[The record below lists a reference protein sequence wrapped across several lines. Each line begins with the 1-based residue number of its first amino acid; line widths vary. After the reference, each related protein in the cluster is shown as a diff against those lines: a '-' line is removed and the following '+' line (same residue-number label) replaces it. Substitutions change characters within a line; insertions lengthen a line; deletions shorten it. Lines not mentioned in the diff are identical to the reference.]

1 MKLLNRVTFYYLII
15 SLLVFSFGGVFFY
28 LVFRNE
34 VYEELDE
41 QIRDEK
47 RNLERALSDNDSLY
61 MNFNGVNLFIE
72 AISVDSKFKME
83 KMDTLIFHP
92 VEGELNFRQWRFPVS
107 NENRIYAVTIRKA
120 LIDVEDLAE
129 QIAYAMFYA
138 YLAFIGIAILLN
150 FILLKQIFNPFYMTL
165 GKLKKYSLN
174 ALVPLQFSKS
184 NTTEFNELNSELM
197 ELSNRIISDYKNIKE
212 FNQNAS
218 HEIQTP
224 LAIIKNKL
232 ELLIQSTD
240 LNENDAQLII
250 SCYEA
255 THRLSKLVQSLL
267 LLTKIENHE
276 FGTSEVVGLFSIC
289 RNLIEQMKEE
299 FELKNI
305 KIEYKEI
312 HNFTSVIHPFL
323 AEILIRNLLSNALK
337 FTEQGGVLKIIS
349 TSNEFSVF
357 NTGKPF
363 PFESDMIFKRFF
375 YVGNSSA
382 SQGIGLSL
390 VKKISE
396 AFNLKVAYSYVD
408 GFHHFAIKR

>member
-255 THRLSKLVQSLL
+255 THRLSKLVQS
-267 LLTKIENHE
+267 
-276 FGTSEVVGLFSIC
+276 
-289 RNLIEQMKEE
+289 
-299 FELKNI
+299 
-305 KIEYKEI
+305 
-312 HNFTSVIHPFL
+312 
-323 AEILIRNLLSNALK
+323 
-337 FTEQGGVLKIIS
+337 
-349 TSNEFSVF
+349 
-357 NTGKPF
+357 
-363 PFESDMIFKRFF
+363 
-375 YVGNSSA
+375 
-382 SQGIGLSL
+382 
-390 VKKISE
+390 
-396 AFNLKVAYSYVD
+396 
-408 GFHHFAIKR
+408 